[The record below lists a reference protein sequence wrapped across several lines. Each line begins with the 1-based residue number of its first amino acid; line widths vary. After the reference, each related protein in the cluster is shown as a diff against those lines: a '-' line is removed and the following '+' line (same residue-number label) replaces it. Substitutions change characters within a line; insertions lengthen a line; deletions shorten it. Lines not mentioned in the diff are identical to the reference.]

1 MRSHPELHVLQ
12 AWAMAKSGRLEDVES
27 SLQAVAP
34 HQPRGEVAAVR
45 AYVAGVRGRLP
56 RAVELSLL

>member
-1 MRSHPELHVLQ
+1 
-12 AWAMAKSGRLEDVES
+12 MAKSGRLEDVES